1 MAIKQSKEISTVEK
15 PNAVEVV
22 ESVQVEQP
30 AVQEQPEPAAAPA
43 PEPVIAAPVPL
54 APVVLNVA
62 KIPPMQQSMSAPET
76 LTLGNIYDRAIK
88 TATALD
94 QNAINA
100 VNRFKQAVDRYFLEM
115 TPGKML
121 TPKEGA
127 YQQYLLCE
135 ALIDFF
141 KNESDSIHRL
151 MWNYFLISTVQT
163 YGKRFELLNRYMG
176 DEWAYGKDRYDF
188 LLSVAN
194 LVMWTAVPATRA
206 IGIKKI
212 AEQYRFKGTFWTPAV
227 QANMIKFYNL

>member
-1 MAIKQSKEISTVEK
+1 MAIKQSREPASVETVEK
-15 PNAVEVV
+15 ANADI
-22 ESVQVEQP
+22 QVAQA
-30 AVQEQPEPAAAPA
+30 AVQEQPEPLPQPA
-43 PEPVIAAPVPL
+43 PEPVVAAPVSL

-62 KIPPMQQSMSAPET
+62 KIPPLQQQVSAPEA
-76 LTLGNIYDRAIK
+76 LTLENIYVRAIK
-88 TATALD
+88 TATGID
-94 QNAINA
+94 QNALNL
-100 VNRFKQAVDRYFLEM
+100 VNRFKHAVDCYFKEM

-121 TPKEGA
+121 APKEGA

-141 KNESDSIHRL
+141 KNENDSIHRL

-176 DEWAYGKDRYDF
+176 DEWTYGKDRYDF

-212 AEQYRFKGTFWTPAV
+212 AEQYRFKGTFWTQSV
-227 QANMIKFYNL
+227 QANMTKFYNL